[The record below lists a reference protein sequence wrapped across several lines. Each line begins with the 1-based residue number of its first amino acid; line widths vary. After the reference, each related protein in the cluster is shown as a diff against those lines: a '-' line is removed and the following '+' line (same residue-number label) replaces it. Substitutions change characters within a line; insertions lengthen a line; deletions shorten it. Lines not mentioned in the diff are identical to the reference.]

1 MSRKVTAKMAKS
13 SMAKLVR
20 GGCGSGGR
28 APPRGPPAG
37 QEGAGRAAPGREG
50 CGCTHRPRR
59 HGGPEAAAAGVQ
71 LHPARRGVPGPLP
84 GAHQELPRGVSA
96 ARGLRDPDSA
106 AARPS
111 KRSLPPLPRKVKRVL
126 FVPYALH
133 DRDAYAR
140 TARAKFESLGYGLD
154 SIHESCDPVEAVRK
168 SEAIFIGGGNTFRLL
183 KALYDNSL
191 IQEIRKRVLE
201 DGIPYMG
208 SSAGTNVATISI
220 NTTNDMP
227 IVYPPSLQAL
237 GLVPFNI
244 NPHYL
249 DPDVKSSHM
258 GETREERIRQYHEEP
273 NTPPVLGLRE
283 GAMLLVE
290 GDKATLQGVTGARLF
305 LRGKK
310 PTEHE
315 PGTDFS
321 FLLNDSN
328 FQNL

>member
-1 MSRKVTAKMAKS
+1 MS
-13 SMAKLVR
+13 
-20 GGCGSGGR
+20 
-28 APPRGPPAG
+28 
-37 QEGAGRAAPGREG
+37 
-50 CGCTHRPRR
+50 
-59 HGGPEAAAAGVQ
+59 
-71 LHPARRGVPGPLP
+71 
-84 GAHQELPRGVSA
+84 
-96 ARGLRDPDSA
+96 
-106 AARPS
+106 
-111 KRSLPPLPRKVKRVL
+111 RKVKRVL

-140 TARAKFESLGYGLD
+140 TAREKFESLVTQGNVSSRYGLD

-208 SSAGTNVATISI
+208 SSAGTNVATVSI

-249 DPDVKSSHM
+249 DPDVKSTHM

-321 FLLNDSN
+321 FLLIDSN
-328 FQNL
+328 LQNL